1 MIMTTGLDHVLGKLR
16 EIRELAVR
24 TPRQPQTTAADAL
37 SDIADRAAR
46 LLSAIE
52 GPTTLARQIGESFEI
67 RTHRAPDP
75 EVEKTAE
82 LMIEKI
88 REARRLAHG
97 AKPSTSIPHLR
108 GALYKIDEYL
118 SGTLRITVSTSDPAA
133 VRARL
138 VELTDAAIGEV
149 WGNDEMGIED
159 TPRAIIGVIE
169 SMTGADAMEELLLR
183 ELQSRAACRVEM
195 HRRALIRQASQRV
208 TEEHLWPAL
217 RELGIESPESYVLE
231 WRETG
236 DVIPGE

>member
-1 MIMTTGLDHVLGKLR
+1 MTTEADYVTCAVSRPGTVAIGV
-16 EIRELAVR
+16 IRDQIVAFVDEMSAGDYHGIEHLVHETLHARRTPDSEVEAAAQRIVGAVR
-24 TPRQPQTTAADAL
+24 AARVAALDAL
-37 SDIADRAAR
+37 SSGQRTSRTTERLHLIRDKMDMILRAGA
-46 LLSAIE
+46 
-52 GPTTLARQIGESFEI
+52 
-67 RTHRAPDP
+67 
-75 EVEKTAE
+75 TA
-82 LMIEKI
+82 
-88 REARRLAHG
+88 
-97 AKPSTSIPHLR
+97 
-108 GALYKIDEYL
+108 
-118 SGTLRITVSTSDPAA
+118 SDPAA

-169 SMTGADAMEELLLR
+169 SMIGADAMEELLLR
-183 ELQSRAACRVEM
+183 ELQSRAACRAEM

-217 RELGIESPESYVLE
+217 RELGIESPESYALE